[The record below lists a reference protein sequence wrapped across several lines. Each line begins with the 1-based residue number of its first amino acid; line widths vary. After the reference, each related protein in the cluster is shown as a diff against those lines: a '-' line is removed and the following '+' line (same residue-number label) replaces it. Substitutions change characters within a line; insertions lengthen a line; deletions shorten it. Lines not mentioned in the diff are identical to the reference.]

1 MNENVLISEVTK
13 HLTGRT
19 NDPPRSIE
27 GDYTI
32 SVATVLRPRPD
43 SMTVLSSFSITVLWG
58 FPGPDFTLV
67 FVSVKKCI
75 KRNCFLMSRLFL
87 SYVYD

>member
-1 MNENVLISEVTK
+1 MNLVEVAK
-13 HLTGRT
+13 QLTDRT
-19 NDPPRSIE
+19 VDPVRSVE
-27 GDYTI
+27 G

-43 SMTVLSSFSITVLWG
+43 SMTVSSSFSIIVLWG
-58 FPGPDFTLV
+58 CHGPDFALV

-75 KRNCFLMSRLFL
+75 KRNCFLMGRLFL

>member
-1 MNENVLISEVTK
+1 MNLVEVTK

-19 NDPPRSIE
+19 VDPVRSVE

-43 SMTVLSSFSITVLWG
+43 SMTVLSSFSIIVLWG
-58 FPGPDFTLV
+58 CHGPDFNLV

>member
-1 MNENVLISEVTK
+1 MNLVEVAK
-13 HLTGRT
+13 HLTGKT
-19 NDPPRSIE
+19 VDPVRSVE

-43 SMTVLSSFSITVLWG
+43 SMTVSSSFS
-58 FPGPDFTLV
+58 PDFALV

>member
-1 MNENVLISEVTK
+1 MNLVEVAK
-13 HLTGRT
+13 QLTDRT
-19 NDPPRSIE
+19 VDPVRSVE
-27 GDYTI
+27 GDLPV

-43 SMTVLSSFSITVLWG
+43 SMTVSSSFSIIVLWG
-58 FPGPDFTLV
+58 CHGPDFNLV

-75 KRNCFLMSRLFL
+75 KRNCFLMGRLFL